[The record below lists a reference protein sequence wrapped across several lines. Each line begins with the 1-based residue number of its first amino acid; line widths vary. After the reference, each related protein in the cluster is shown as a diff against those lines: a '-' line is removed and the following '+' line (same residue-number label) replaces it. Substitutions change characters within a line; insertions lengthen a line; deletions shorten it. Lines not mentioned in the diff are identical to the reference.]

1 MDSTALQAQ
10 ILNLRWLNPR
20 QRSEPENP
28 GGDEP
33 TRSAA
38 AVEIRERKDKFTFG
52 KLEESEKLDGVEM

>member
-20 QRSEPENP
+20 QRSEPENQ
-28 GGDEP
+28 GGDDL

-38 AVEIRERKDKFTFG
+38 AVEMLGQKDKFTMASW
-52 KLEESEKLDGVEM
+52 ESEKLDGIEK